1 MIDGDREFSRLQWQC
16 RRGSRELD
24 LLLDSYL
31 REYYPSASL
40 VEQARFVSL
49 LTLEDDE
56 LMDVMMVWRMNR
68 SE

>member
-1 MIDGDREFSRLQWQC
+1 MINDDREFSRLQWQC

>member
-1 MIDGDREFSRLQWQC
+1 MIGGDRAFSRLQWQC

-24 LLLDSYL
+24 FLLNLYL
-31 REYYPSASL
+31 REYYPNASL

-56 LMDVMMVWRMNR
+56 LIKVMMAWRAKL